1 MAVPHYLSPL
11 KFLLSILATHIFPSG
26 KTLHDAQSLLFQRP
40 VVPIPVVP
48 TITPLTQGQRVGPLV
63 VLLFFL
69 LKTLL

>member
-40 VVPIPVVP
+40 VVP